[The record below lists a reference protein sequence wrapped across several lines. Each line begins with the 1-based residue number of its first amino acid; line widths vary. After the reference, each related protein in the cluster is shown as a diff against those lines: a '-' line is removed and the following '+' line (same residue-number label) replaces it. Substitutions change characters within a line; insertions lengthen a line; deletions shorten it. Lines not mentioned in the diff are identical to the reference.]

1 MPGNLKFPE
10 SLRGVPM
17 RLHSRIWRSLRW
29 PNSYLAL
36 GFVSYQTFET
46 DIELVANQKSTIK
59 TELVKISASE
69 EASQRE

>member
-1 MPGNLKFPE
+1 MNSEESAERFFVTPGK
-10 SLRGVPM
+10 
-17 RLHSRIWRSLRW
+17 RSIIIKL
-29 PNSYLAL
+29 P
-36 GFVSYQTFET
+36 GYQTFET

>member
-1 MPGNLKFPE
+1 
-10 SLRGVPM
+10 M
-17 RLHSRIWRSLRW
+17 RLHSGIWRSLRW